1 MKEAEFF
8 WYLIEL
14 RSLLSN
20 NLDCLI
26 LLPPSIARA
35 GNVGGVIGLEVNK
48 NSRSRFF

>member
-35 GNVGGVIGLEVNK
+35 GNVGGVIGLEVIK